1 MPAETSIL
9 RAATHNGMLW
19 RVHPPNKQGLIT
31 HTMMDPLELL
41 QSLGHFLE
49 YKTKINSQQ
58 SMSQSELP
66 KKSSVF
72 TCRKIQVLLCLLQV
86 RHSQALPAPVL
97 GWGKKKIP
105 AQWEKKTFPRHM
117 HRACKPRHWNQEG
130 EHCAA
135 HVANKSG
142 LILRMSSGE
151 SDPGTMKGMAHAS
164 EQRIEAFREGEVD
177 FRKVIQPIHFFKN
190 QCNPKFCGF
199 S

>member
-1 MPAETSIL
+1 MGWFGMS
-9 RAATHNGMLW
+9 THQT
-19 RVHPPNKQGLIT
+19 RQGLIT

-66 KKSSVF
+66 KKSPVF

-86 RHSQALPAPVL
+86 RHSQGLPAPVL
-97 GWGKKKIP
+97 GWSKKNFQSSGKN
-105 AQWEKKTFPRHM
+105 KTFPKHM
-117 HRACKPRHWNQEG
+117 HRACKPWHWNQEG

-142 LILRMSSGE
+142 LILRMSSVE
-151 SDPGTMKGMAHAS
+151 SDPETMKGWFMPQNK
-164 EQRIEAFREGEVD
+164 EIEAFREGDVD
-177 FRKVIQPIHFFKN
+177 FRKVIQPIHFFKK